1 MEACPMT
8 AATHTTTRHHA
19 PVDETGAAE
28 VIGCAPRTLANWRS
42 QRRGPR
48 FIRVGRLIRYRI
60 EDLQEYLNAG
70 IVEADQR

>member
-1 MEACPMT
+1 MSVASL
-8 AATHTTTRHHA
+8 TTTLHQP
-19 PVDETGAAE
+19 PVNETGAAE

-60 EDLQEYLNAG
+60 EDLLAYLNAG
-70 IVEADQR
+70 IVEADHR